1 MEEKID
7 MTFEEVK
14 DFTEEELADE
24 NVDWKA
30 KAQESL
36 GIAKRRTTQLGKA
49 KAKLEDY
56 ESNFIPKSKEEPK
69 PQDKKD
75 SQPTEF
81 DYGQKAF
88 LISNG
93 IKIEEFGLVK
103 NIISATGKSLDDVIV
118 SKYFQAELKELRDAQ
133 AVKDALPSDTKRSAP
148 SVKNTVDYWI
158 EKGEYPPDT
167 FENRKLRQ
175 DIQAAKEAREK
186 AKVK

>member
-1 MEEKID
+1 MENEID
-7 MTFEEVK
+7 KTEEIK
-14 DFTEEELADE
+14 DFTEEELNDE
-24 NVDWKA
+24 TVDWKA
-30 KAQESL
+30 KAQETL
-36 GIAKRRTTQLGKA
+36 GIAKRRTTQLEKA
-49 KAKLEDY
+49 KTHIGELEAK
-56 ESNFIPKSKEEPK
+56 IPKEQPPQNKKE
-69 PQDKKD
+69 

-103 NIISATGKSLDDVIV
+103 NIISATGKTLDDVII

-167 FENRKLRQ
+167 LENRKLRQ
-175 DIQAAKEAREK
+175 EVQAAKEARAK
-186 AKVK
+186 AEVK